1 MFESRDTQT
10 ISGGGGGGEVQN
22 MTDKRFF
29 WLGMYVAPAL
39 WVALAVL
46 ALVRLQSLIWVVTN
60 GEFGI
65 PSRERYVC

>member
-1 MFESRDTQT
+1 M
-10 ISGGGGGGEVQN
+10 QN

-65 PSRERYVC
+65 H